1 AGATTPGGSP
11 DYRGDAISVTGDSAS
26 GVPVSSVSALNGL
39 RSERVVSQ
47 VVSSPVAATGSS
59 TFQGAAD
66 NSAATPWDAG
76 FGLDNTGASA
86 QPRARVDAG
95 SVVARPASPDIPVSV
110 GLQGG
115 QLSAAQGAAYLVGAS
130 QTFPGSVA
138 VDFLPSGSSGGGSST
153 GPGP

>member
-1 AGATTPGGSP
+1 MRSWSKSPSRVRARRLRDRSRLGVEPLENRLQPNDLLGLSGSLLWGGSFLSLYGAGATTPGGSP

-66 NSAATPWDAG
+66 N
-76 FGLDNTGASA
+76 
-86 QPRARVDAG
+86 
-95 SVVARPASPDIPVSV
+95 
-110 GLQGG
+110 
-115 QLSAAQGAAYLVGAS
+115 
-130 QTFPGSVA
+130 
-138 VDFLPSGSSGGGSST
+138 
-153 GPGP
+153 